1 MARKRS
7 FSPSLSRSHGTG
19 RRRAAGS
26 RFNKLLQHWED
37 RDRLADAEALATAYG
52 GAVRRVAGVL
62 SPVVPAGQSAE

>member
-7 FSPSLSRSHGTG
+7 FSPSLPCSHGTG
-19 RRRAAGS
+19 RRRAAGF

-37 RDRLADAEALATAYG
+37 RDRLAEALATAYG

-62 SPVVPAGQSAE
+62 SPAGQSAE